1 MYEVWTGADA
11 TALRLALG
19 IPQPRFALRATVS
32 VGAVKKWVSD
42 GTVVLADSSAAAMA
56 EILAAASPAQRTR
69 FEQLRVARAAAVH
82 AAVPDT
88 VEVDDYPPIWAA
100 DTTAVAHDLARK
112 DLLLDRRT
120 ASQAIVGMVVG
131 VGLLEPL
138 ERWLR
143 GRTGMTTDAP
153 VMGAGMQEI
162 DQLEHAARMFRE
174 WDDQF
179 GGGLRRKAVVGQL
192 DEVNDMIR
200 DATGSIVRVRLQRI
214 LSLLSETAATMS
226 WDSGEQHT
234 AQGYYML
241 AARSAREAND
251 PALCANA
258 IAGMARQMLTLE
270 LQKPDATEPER
281 LAWRQARA
289 ADALEL
295 VRVAQDHFADR
306 ITSTMRALL
315 HTREAWS
322 YAQLGRPSAFQRATD
337 KAFAEFERVDV
348 TEDPYWMHYF
358 DAAELSGTIGG
369 RLLELAR
376 LRPVYAGE
384 AAEAIDRA
392 ISMRKPERWRST
404 ALDQL
409 GTAEAR
415 LIQGEYEEA
424 RRLGVR
430 ALESVAQTTS
440 DRVRRKLGQVY
451 RRAQDCGDSRPVVEL
466 LELMEPLAVSRA

>member
-19 IPQPRFALRATVS
+19 IPQGRFASRAMVS
-32 VGAVKKWVSD
+32 IGAVKKWVSD
-42 GTVVLADSSAAAMA
+42 GTVVLADTSAAAMA
-56 EILAAASPAQRTR
+56 EIYAAATPEQRTR
-69 FEQLRVARAAAVH
+69 FEQIRASRAVAAH
-82 AAVPDT
+82 AAVPDI
-88 VEVDDYPPIWAA
+88 VDIDDCPPIWSA

-143 GRTGMTTDAP
+143 GRAGGLGGAAMSTSGMR
-153 VMGAGMQEI
+153 EI
-162 DQLEHAARMFRE
+162 EQLEHAARMFRE

-192 DEVNDMIR
+192 DEVNDLIR
-200 DATGSIVRVRLQRI
+200 DSTHTAVRARLQRV

-226 WDSGEQHT
+226 WDSGDQQT
-234 AQGYYML
+234 AQGYYLL
-241 AARSAREAND
+241 AVRSAQEADD
-251 PALCANA
+251 PALCAHA
-258 IAGMARQMLTLE
+258 MAGMARQMLTLE
-270 LQKPDATEPER
+270 SGTTGPER
-281 LAWRQARA
+281 IAYRQARA

-295 VRVAQDHFADR
+295 VRVAQDHFSDR
-306 ITSTMRALL
+306 ITATMRALL

-322 YAQLGRPSAFQRATD
+322 YAQLGRPSAFHRASD
-337 KAFAEFERVDV
+337 KALAEFERVDV
-348 TEDPYWMHYF
+348 AEDPYWMHYF
-358 DAAELSGTIGG
+358 DAAELSGTLGG

-376 LRPVYAGE
+376 TRPAYAGE
-384 AAEAIDRA
+384 AAEAIDKA
-392 ISMRKPERWRST
+392 ISTRRPERWRST

-424 RRLGVR
+424 HRLGVL
-430 ALESVAQTTS
+430 ALESVAQTSS
-440 DRVRRKLGQVY
+440 DRVRRKLVEVH
-451 RRAQDCGDSRPVVEL
+451 RRAQECGDARPVAEL
-466 LELMEPLAVSRA
+466 RELMQPLTASPA